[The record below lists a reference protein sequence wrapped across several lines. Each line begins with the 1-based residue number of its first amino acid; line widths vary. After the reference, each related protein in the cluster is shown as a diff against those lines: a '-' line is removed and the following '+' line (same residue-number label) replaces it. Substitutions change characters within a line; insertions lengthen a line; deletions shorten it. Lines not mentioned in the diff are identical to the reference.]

1 MGELGFLA
9 DMGIALA
16 AALVG
21 GIIARRLR
29 LPIIVGYLMAGVA
42 IGPHGLHVVR
52 DAEDI
57 ETLATIGVVLLLFTL
72 GIEFSLR
79 GLRQVG
85 RVAILGG
92 GLQIVAT
99 VGLGILVGWLFK
111 WPLMQSVLFGY
122 LIAQSSTIVILKTL
136 MGRGELGTTHARVML
151 SMSLVQ
157 DLSTVPIMVLLPSLA
172 EGTSFNWEWGWVV
185 LRAVAFLAAIAVL
198 GFWLVPW
205 FMRKVAVGRSYD
217 REIFLLT
224 VVCLCFGAGFG
235 AYYVG
240 ISIAVGAFLAGLL
253 VRESEYGFQA
263 AADIR
268 PLRDIFATLFFV
280 SLGMLANLSFVSEN
294 AREVG
299 IVIVV
304 LALGKFA
311 ISAFAPW
318 LFGYSIKTSLLTGS
332 GLFQVGEFSFIVAAL
347 AVGMGVLSDE
357 VYSMTLIASVVTMML
372 CPFAVNLNS
381 SAYHW
386 LIQRKQ
392 LARLFTARLDPG
404 APRERKP
411 LSNHVVIC
419 GYGRVARNLVRV
431 LERRNLTCL
440 LIDIDPGR
448 LDPLR
453 ERGVPCIYGD
463 AASPE
468 ILAQAQLDRARVMV
482 ITFPDP
488 IAARLAVENARR
500 INPRLDIVARVHSGE
515 DVELLREKGV
525 AEVVRPELEAG
536 LEIIRHT
543 LHRFGLTTQ
552 EIQYVVNALREEEVK
567 TTSE

>member
-1 MGELGFLA
+1 MGELNVLA

-21 GIIARRLR
+21 GVIARRLR
-29 LPIIVGYLMAGVA
+29 LPIIVGYLLAGVA
-42 IGPHGLHVVR
+42 IGPHGLNVVR
-52 DAEDI
+52 DAQDI

-79 GLRQVG
+79 GLKQV
-85 RVAILGG
+85 RKVAILGG
-92 GLQIVAT
+92 GIQIVAT
-99 VGLGILVGWLFK
+99 VGLGILVGWLFN
-111 WPLMQSVLFGY
+111 WPLLQSVLFGY

-136 MGRGELGTTHARVML
+136 MGRGELGTTHARVSL

-157 DLSTVPIMVLLPSLA
+157 DLSTVPIMVILPALA
-172 EGTSFNWEWGWVV
+172 EGTSFNWELAWVI
-185 LRAVAFLAAIAVL
+185 LKAAGFLAAVVIL
-198 GFWLVPW
+198 GLWLVPW
-205 FMRKVAVGRSYD
+205 LMRKVAVGHSYD

-280 SLGMLANLSFVSEN
+280 SLGMLANISFLSEN

-299 IVIVV
+299 IVIAV

-318 LFGYSIKTSLLTGS
+318 LFGYSVKTSLLTGS

-347 AVGMGVLSDE
+347 AMGIGVLSDE
-357 VYSMTLIASVVTMML
+357 VYSMTLIASVVTMLL

-381 SAYHW
+381 SAYYW
-386 LIQRKQ
+386 LIQKKP

-404 APRERKP
+404 APQGKKP

-419 GYGRVARNLVRV
+419 GYGRVARNLGHV
-431 LERRNLTCL
+431 LERRNIAYLV
-440 LIDIDPGR
+440 IDIDPGR

-453 ERGVPCIYGD
+453 DRGIPCIYGD

-468 ILAQAQLDRARVMV
+468 ILAQAVLDRARVLV
-482 ITFPDP
+482 ISFPDP
-488 IAARLAVENARR
+488 VAARLVVENARR
-500 INPRLDIVARVHSGE
+500 INPRLDIVARVHSGA
-515 DVELLREKGV
+515 DVEVLREKGV
-525 AEVVRPELEAG
+525 SEMVRPELEAG

-552 EIQYVVNALREEEVK
+552 EIQYIVNVLREKEV
-567 TTSE
+567 

>member
-1 MGELGFLA
+1 MGELSLLT

-21 GIIARRLR
+21 GVIARRLR

-42 IGPHGLHVVR
+42 IGPHALNVVR

-72 GIEFSLR
+72 GIEFSVR

-85 RVAILGG
+85 RVATLGG
-92 GLQIVAT
+92 GIQIVAT
-99 VGLGILVGWLFK
+99 VGLGILVGWLFN
-111 WPLMQSVLFGY
+111 WPLLQSVLFGY

-157 DLSTVPIMVLLPSLA
+157 DLSTVPIMVILPSLA
-172 EGTSFNWEWGWVV
+172 EGTSFNWEWGWVI
-185 LRAVAFLAAIAVL
+185 LKAAAFLAVIVIL
-198 GFWLVPW
+198 GLWLVPW
-205 FMRKVAVGRSYD
+205 FMRKVAVGHSYD

-240 ISIAVGAFLAGLL
+240 ISVAVGAFLAGLL

-263 AADIR
+263 AADVR

-318 LFGYSIKTSLLTGS
+318 LFGYSVKTSLLTGS

-347 AVGMGVLSDE
+347 AVGIGVLSDE
-357 VYSMTLIASVVTMML
+357 VYSMTLVASVVTMML
-372 CPFAVNLNS
+372 CPLAMNLNS

-404 APRERKP
+404 ALRERKP

-419 GYGRVARNLVRV
+419 GYGRVAKNLGHV
-431 LERRNLTCL
+431 LEQRNFAYLV
-440 LIDIDPGR
+440 IDIDPGK

-453 ERGVPCIYGD
+453 DRGVPCIYGD

-468 ILAQAQLDRARVMV
+468 ILAQAGLDRAKVLV
-482 ITFPDP
+482 ISFPDP
-488 IAARLAVENARR
+488 VAARLAVENARR
-500 INPRLDIVARVHSGE
+500 INPRLDIVARVHRGE

-543 LHRFGLTTQ
+543 LHRFGLTSQ
-552 EIQYVVNALREEEVK
+552 EIQYVVNALREEEVR